1 MKKYANMSS
10 TDSFPNLNVAPTPTS
25 DVTLAPIVPDVVAT
39 PIPDVTP
46 APIVPDVTPTPIL
59 DVTPTP
65 IPDVTP
71 APIPDVTPAPIVPDV
86 TPTPIPDVTPTPT
99 LDVTPTPI
107 LDVTPAPIVP
117 DVTPTPIPDVTPAPI
132 VPDVV
137 ATPIVPDV
145 TQMNDIADSN
155 AKILLIVN
163 RLSRYPYTNHF
174 STNEKLHMCR
184 NFIISIILSEFNL
197 SSDAIIFSNCVL
209 KYIIRNENSIVKIA
223 NYIRRIVNNVVKSG
237 DIPIYIIEHHM
248 HMY

>member
-25 DVTLAPIVPDVVAT
+25 DVTL
-39 PIPDVTP
+39 
-46 APIVPDVTPTPIL
+46 
-59 DVTPTP
+59 
-65 IPDVTP
+65 
-71 APIPDVTPAPIVPDV
+71 
-86 TPTPIPDVTPTPT
+86 
-99 LDVTPTPI
+99 
-107 LDVTPAPIVP
+107 
-117 DVTPTPIPDVTPAPI
+117 API